1 MAMKVG
7 VVGCGSISDIY
18 IRNMMQE
25 FKELEVVACCAAHLE
40 NARKKG
46 EQYGIRGCTYGEI
59 LADPAIG
66 MVVILTPA
74 PTHYELIRA
83 GLEAGKHVY
92 TEKTITIDLEQ
103 ARELAALAEEKG
115 LYLGSAPD
123 TFLGAAL
130 QKARS
135 ILDSGVLGQITGFQI
150 CANRNLDWLT
160 TYFKFLRL
168 PGGGICFDY
177 GVYYLTALVS
187 LLGPVGEVCAVVENR
202 KPVRIDQNPDSPDFG
217 REFRYDNEGQVNALL
232 RLKNG
237 VTGTFTLNGE
247 SLVADMAV
255 FSIYGTEGVLK
266 LTDPNGFGG
275 DVKLVTVE
283 NWQFAERTVEN
294 DLPYSGNSRGLG
306 PAEMA
311 RAIAEGRPGR
321 ANARMAVHVLD
332 VICAMME
339 SGEKKRFVAVE
350 SGCDRPEPLNGKL

>member
-1 MAMKVG
+1 MLTQT
-7 VVGCGSISDIY
+7 I
-18 IRNMMQE
+18 
-25 FKELEVVACCAAHLE
+25 AAE
-40 NARKKG
+40 TETEKAA
-46 EQYGIRGCTYGEI
+46 QYGIRGCTYEEI
-59 LADPAIG
+59 LADPAID

-74 PTHYELIRA
+74 PTHYALIRA

-92 TEKTITIDLEQ
+92 TEKTITIDLAQ
-103 ARELAALAEEKG
+103 AQELAALAAEKG

-130 QKARS
+130 QKTRQV
-135 ILDSGVLGQITGFQI
+135 IDSGELGEITGFQI

-187 LLGPVGEVCAVVENR
+187 LLGPVAEVCAVVENR
-202 KPVRIDQNPDSPDFG
+202 KPIRIDQNPESPDFG
-217 REFRYDNEGQVNALL
+217 KEFRYDNEGQVNAIV
-232 RLKNG
+232 RTEGG
-237 VTGTFTLNGE
+237 VTGTFILNGE
-247 SLVADMAV
+247 SLVADLAV
-255 FSIYGTEGVLK
+255 FAIYGTRGVLK

-283 NWQFAERTVEN
+283 NWQVQERILEN

-311 RAIAEGRPGR
+311 RAIREGRPNR
-321 ANARMAVHVLD
+321 ASARMAVHVLD
-332 VICAMME
+332 IICTMMD
-339 SGEKKRFVAVE
+339 SAEKKCFQQVN
-350 SGCDRPEPLNGKL
+350 STCDRPEGL

>member
-18 IRNMMQE
+18 LQNMIQVFE
-25 FKELEVVACCAAHLE
+25 NLEVVACCAAHPE
-40 NARKKG
+40 NALKKG
-46 EQYGIRGCTYGEI
+46 EQYDIRSCTYEEI
-59 LADPAIG
+59 LADPEIE

-74 PTHYELIRA
+74 PTHYGLIRA

-92 TEKTITIDLEQ
+92 TEKTITIDLAQ
-103 ARELAALAEEKG
+103 ARELEALAARKG

-130 QKARS
+130 QKARQ
-135 ILDSGVLGQITGFQI
+135 IIDSGELGEITGFQI

-187 LLGPVGEVCAVVENR
+187 LLGPVAEVCAVVESR
-202 KPVRIDQNPDSPDFG
+202 KPIRIDCNPDSPDYG
-217 REFRYDNEGQVNALL
+217 KEFRYDNEGQVNAIL
-232 RLKNG
+232 RTESG
-237 VTGTFTLNGE
+237 ITGTFTLNGE
-247 SLVADMAV
+247 SLAMDMAV
-255 FSIYGTEGVLK
+255 FTIYGTGGVLK

-275 DVKLVTVE
+275 ELKLVKLE
-283 NWQFAERTVEN
+283 NRQFREKTVEN

-311 RAIAEGRPGR
+311 AAIAEGRPNR

-332 VICAMME
+332 IICTMME
-339 SGEKKRFVAVE
+339 SGEKKCFLPVR
-350 SGCDRPEPLNGKL
+350 SGCDRPEPLRT